1 MGGIMPL
8 TEEPPVVPV
17 THPPHCIAALR
28 TPLLAAARFR
38 HVGDHSDAL
47 VHPIPQANAYSVIFQ
62 MQDFASHKLWMD
74 RKLVHA
80 GGHSI
85 ATMALTDLTSAYAC
99 QHLSDY
105 DNVRLQIRNEVLEE
119 LGGELY
125 AGKVPGLRQQQGA
138 EDETMRLLVQ
148 ALMPSL
154 MRRDPGDEAFIE
166 HLTLA
171 MVAHLLRRYGETRM
185 RGADGKPAG
194 KLSGSQ
200 LAKATE
206 YVEAHLAQ
214 NIALADIAKHCGM
227 SRATFA
233 RAFKAA
239 MGMTPFEWVRERRL
253 EHAMNLLRRS
263 DLSLAD
269 ISAECGFS
277 DQSHFARIFAR
288 NVGLAPRAW
297 RAEQRK

>member
-1 MGGIMPL
+1 MPY
-8 TEEPPVVPV
+8 TQKPPAASSTLPA
-17 THPPHCIAALR
+17 HCIAALR

-38 HVGDHSDAL
+38 HVGDHADAH
-47 VHPIPQANAYSVIFQ
+47 VQAIPPARAYSVIFQ

-74 RKLVHA
+74 RKLIHA
-80 GGHSI
+80 GGHSQ
-85 ATMALTDLTSAYAC
+85 ATMALTDLTKAYAC

-125 AGKVPGLRQQQGA
+125 AGRVPGLRLQQGA
-138 EDETMRLLVQ
+138 EDPTMRLLVQ
-148 ALMPSL
+148 ALLPSL
-154 MRRDPGDEAFIE
+154 MRREPGDGLFIE

-171 MVAHLLRRYGETRM
+171 MVAHLLRRYGQAGM
-185 RGADGKPAG
+185 RGAEGRPSG
-194 KLSGSQ
+194 KLSGPQ
-200 LAKATE
+200 LAKAAE

-233 RAFKAA
+233 RTFKAA
-239 MGMTPFEWVRERRL
+239 MGMTPFAWVRERRL
-253 EHAMNLLRRS
+253 EHAMSLLRRS

-277 DQSHFARIFAR
+277 DQSHFARIFTR
-288 NVGLAPRAW
+288 NIGQAPRAW
-297 RAEQRK
+297 RAGQRK

>member
-1 MGGIMPL
+1 MPL
-8 TEEPPVVPV
+8 AQQPPAVSVI
-17 THPPHCIAALR
+17 HPPYCIGALR

-38 HVGDHSDAL
+38 HVGDHKDAR
-47 VHPIPQANAYSVIFQ
+47 VQPIPQARAYSVIFQ
-62 MQDFASHKLWMD
+62 MQDFASHKLWVD
-74 RKLVHA
+74 RKLIHA
-80 GGHSI
+80 GGHSRASI
-85 ATMALTDLTSAYAC
+85 ALTDLTHAYAC

-105 DNVRLQIRNEVLEE
+105 DNVRLQIRNDVLEE

-125 AGKVPGLRQQQGA
+125 AGKVPGLRLQQGA

-148 ALMPSL
+148 ALLPSL
-154 MRRDPGDEAFIE
+154 MRREPGDEAFIE

-171 MVAHLLRRYGETRM
+171 MVAHLLRRYGQAGM
-185 RGADGKPAG
+185 RGADGRAAG
-194 KLSGSQ
+194 KLSGPQ
-200 LAKATE
+200 LAKAAE

-214 NIALADIAKHCGM
+214 NIALADIARHCGM

-239 MGMTPFEWVRERRL
+239 MGTTPFAWIRERRL
-253 EHAMNLLRRS
+253 EHAMSLLRQS

-277 DQSHFARIFAR
+277 DQSHFARSFTR
-288 NVGLAPRAW
+288 NVGVAPRAW
-297 RAEQRK
+297 RSEQRK

>member
-1 MGGIMPL
+1 MPL
-8 TEEPPVVPV
+8 TGKPPPVSPA
-17 THPPHCIAALR
+17 HPPHCIAALR
-28 TPLLAAARFR
+28 TPLLTAARFR
-38 HVGDHSDAL
+38 HVGDHADAH
-47 VHPIPQANAYSVIFQ
+47 VQPIPQAHAHSVIFQ
-62 MQDFASHKLWMD
+62 MQDFASHKLWKD
-74 RKLVHA
+74 RKLIHA
-80 GGHSI
+80 GGHSS

-105 DNVRLQIRNEVLEE
+105 DNVRLQIRNDVLEE

-148 ALMPSL
+148 ALLPSL
-154 MRRDPGDEAFIE
+154 MRREPGDGMFIE

-171 MVAHLLRRYGETRM
+171 MVAHLLRRYGQAGM
-185 RGADGKPAG
+185 RGADGRAAG
-194 KLSGSQ
+194 KLGGPL
-200 LAKATE
+200 LAKAAE

-214 NIALADIAKHCGM
+214 NITLADIAKHCGM

-253 EHAMNLLRRS
+253 EHAMGLLRRS

-277 DQSHFARIFAR
+277 DQSHFARIFTR

>member
-1 MGGIMPL
+1 MPF
-8 TEEPPVVPV
+8 TEESPAVPVV
-17 THPPHCIAALR
+17 HPPHCVAALR

-38 HVGDHSDAL
+38 HVGDHADAH
-47 VHPIPQANAYSVIFQ
+47 VQPIPQAHAYSVIFQ
-62 MQDFASHKLWMD
+62 MQDFVSHKLWRD
-74 RKLVHA
+74 RKLIHA
-80 GGHSI
+80 GGHSM
-85 ATMALTDLTSAYAC
+85 ASMALTDLTNAYAC

-105 DNVRLQIRNEVLEE
+105 DNVRLQIRNDVLGE
-119 LGGELY
+119 LGSELY
-125 AGKVPGLRQQQGA
+125 AGKVPALRQQQGA

-148 ALMPSL
+148 ALLPSL
-154 MRRDPGDEAFIE
+154 MRREPGDEMFIE

-171 MVAHLLRRYGETRM
+171 MVAHLLRRYGQTGM
-185 RGADGKPAG
+185 RGADGRAAG
-194 KLSGSQ
+194 KFSGLSGPQ
-200 LAKATE
+200 LAKAAE

-214 NIALADIAKHCGM
+214 NITLADIAKHCGM

-253 EHAMNLLRRS
+253 EHAMGLLRRS

-277 DQSHFARIFAR
+277 DQSHFARIFTR